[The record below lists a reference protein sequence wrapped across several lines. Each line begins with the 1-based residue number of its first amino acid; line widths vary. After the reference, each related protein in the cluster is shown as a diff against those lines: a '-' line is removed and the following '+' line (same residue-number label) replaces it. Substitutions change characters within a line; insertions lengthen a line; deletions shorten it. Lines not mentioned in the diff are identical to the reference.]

1 MLPGEDMESWPSCEL
16 QLILLAAVDDPV
28 AVELLDI
35 SEPRQQSEPQTVMMQ
50 RTGGSKHGNQVQ
62 DRRVV

>member
-1 MLPGEDMESWPSCEL
+1 MLPGEDMESWPSEL

-35 SEPRQQSEPQTVMMQ
+35 SEHR
-50 RTGGSKHGNQVQ
+50 
-62 DRRVV
+62 